1 MSTRKTLI
9 RYNKILKSLKA
20 SPKTFEELKDIL
32 ERQSEDYGDDL
43 SVSKR
48 TFQRDMNDILSIF
61 KIEIDFNHHIKKY
74 EIKTEDL
81 EVSNRMLE
89 AFNLFEVLSSTEKVQ
104 EYIYFDSYIETGE
117 QYLQKIVQAIQQK
130 KVLNFTYQKYWITD
144 VSNRQLESYA
154 IRLFKK
160 RWYLIGKDLK
170 DKQIKT
176 FGIDR
181 MSDLAIVN
189 QKYTIPKDFSV
200 QKMFENSFGI
210 ISKERPNDTV
220 EKVILQLE
228 PTQGKYIKSLPLHPS
243 QKVIADQPDYL
254 LISLELYITFD
265 FVKEILSMGNLVKI
279 IQPQSLIKQVKSN
292 LQQALEQY

>member
-9 RYNKILKSLKA
+9 RYNKILQSLKT

-189 QKYTIPKDFSV
+189 QKYSIPKDFSV
-200 QKMFENSFGI
+200 QKMFENSYGI
-210 ISKERPNDTV
+210 ISKERPNDEV
-220 EKVILQLE
+220 EEIILQLE

-243 QKVIADQPDYL
+243 QKVIADHPEYL
-254 LISLELYITFD
+254 LISLKLYITFD